1 MTSLTDPA
9 IPKGSIVLVT
19 GINGFLGS
27 HVADQFLQYGYNVRG
42 TVRDV
47 NKSSWLCDL
56 FDGKYGKG
64 RFELLAVP
72 DITVEGAYNEVVKGT
87 SAFVH
92 VAAVVG
98 LNPDPNQVIPTAVSG
113 TVNALKAAYSEP
125 SVKRFVLCSSS
136 AVVVP
141 ADPETYKQPHVVT
154 EDSWCQDSLKL
165 AWAPPPYTPER
176 AMAVYSASKLE
187 CELTVWKYH
196 KENRNARPD
205 LVVNSVLP
213 NGIFGKCLD
222 VTNQGYPSSA
232 GLIQALWSGAQVP
245 EFIRAPQYF
254 VDAQDAGTLH
264 VAAAVLAD
272 VQDERIFGFAEPYNW
287 DRILGILRR
296 QNPDHSFPDDFEGSA
311 YPHTI
316 KPRDRAEELLKI
328 MGRPG
333 WTSLEDSLLQNTEH
347 LRQARA

>member
-1 MTSLTDPA
+1 MTSLTNPA
-9 IPKGSIVLVT
+9 ITKGSTVLVT
-19 GINGFLGS
+19 GINGYLGS
-27 HVADQFLQYGYNVRG
+27 HVADQFLQHGYNVRG

-56 FDGKYGKG
+56 FDAKYGKG

-72 DITVEGAYNEVVKGT
+72 DITVEGAYSEVVKGT

-92 VAAVVG
+92 VAAVISF
-98 LNPDPNQVIPTAVSG
+98 NPDPNQVIPTAVSG
-113 TVNALKAAYSEP
+113 TMNALEAAYSER

-136 AVVVP
+136 VAAVP
-141 ADPETYKQPHVVT
+141 ADPRTHKQPHVVT
-154 EDSWCQDSLKL
+154 EDTWNQDSLKL

-176 AMAVYSASKLE
+176 GMDVYSASKLE
-187 CELTVWKYH
+187 CEQAIWKYH
-196 KENRNARPD
+196 KENRHTRPD

-213 NGIFGKCLD
+213 NGVFGKCLD
-222 VTNQGYPSSA
+222 VINQGYPSSA
-232 GLIQALWSGAQVP
+232 GAIQTLWSGAQLP
-245 EFIRAPQYF
+245 ELIRAPQYF
-254 VDAQDAGTLH
+254 VDVQDIGTLH

-287 DRILGILRR
+287 DKVLGILRR
-296 QNPDHSFPDDFEGSA
+296 QNPGHPFPDDFEGSV
-311 YPHTI
+311 YPYTI

-347 LRQARA
+347 LRQAKA